1 MRIKAVE
8 GIKAYN
14 RGSDLWSC
22 VRPSV
27 RPSVGLPLQNLL
39 RLSVCI
45 PVRESEL
52 LSADTY
58 RLSHFLS
65 LSLSLSLSFSLGL
78 SYARTPASLQK
89 LFDGENYISLC
100 SSGTRRKL
108 KRFTNGRI
116 SNQVIAS
123 YRESSVSFPFT
134 AAALKR
140 RRDRA

>member
-65 LSLSLSLSFSLGL
+65 LSLSLSLVLSWSLLRPHAGVL
-78 SYARTPASLQK
+78 AKIIR
-89 LFDGENYISLC
+89 
-100 SSGTRRKL
+100 RRKL
-108 KRFTNGRI
+108 HLSLFEWNAEEIKTL
-116 SNQVIAS
+116 
-123 YRESSVSFPFT
+123 Y
-134 AAALKR
+134 
-140 RRDRA
+140 